1 MPIQF
6 RFHPEKAVEAAAIL
20 MKLHGKPMK
29 YLGLLKM
36 LYIADRIALERIE
49 QPITGDHY
57 VSMKYG
63 PVLSGVYDLIK
74 RKPVDDAL
82 PLWSEYISPGDKNFV
97 YLVKD
102 PGNDELC
109 EEEEDIL
116 QEVYQT
122 FGHLNPFHVAEW
134 THDLPEWK
142 GSHHY
147 SIPISVEE
155 ILRQVGKSEE
165 EIGKISQNL
174 QSAKGD
180 EENSQF
186 TFYENIHEFKQ
197 QFISRRDLMK
207 LPLEERRKVLAA
219 QSDLMLQHY
228 QQDQE
233 WKELQTGDFI
243 DY

>member
-74 RKPVDDAL
+74 GKPIDDAL
-82 PLWSEYISPGDKNFV
+82 PLWSEYISPSDKNFV

-109 EEEEDIL
+109 EEEEEIL

-122 FGHLNPFHVAEW
+122 FGHLDPFHV
-134 THDLPEWK
+134 
-142 GSHHY
+142 
-147 SIPISVEE
+147 
-155 ILRQVGKSEE
+155 
-165 EIGKISQNL
+165 
-174 QSAKGD
+174 
-180 EENSQF
+180 
-186 TFYENIHEFKQ
+186 
-197 QFISRRDLMK
+197 
-207 LPLEERRKVLAA
+207 
-219 QSDLMLQHY
+219 
-228 QQDQE
+228 
-233 WKELQTGDFI
+233 
-243 DY
+243 

>member
-74 RKPVDDAL
+74 GKPVDDAL
-82 PLWSEYISPGDKNFV
+82 PLWSEYISPGDKTFV

-109 EEEEDIL
+109 EEEEEIL
-116 QEVYQT
+116 QEVYQS
-122 FGHLNPFHVAEW
+122 FGHLDPFHVAEW

-142 GSHHY
+142 NPYGSA
-147 SIPISVEE
+147 IPILVEE
-155 ILRQVGKSEE
+155 ILKNVGKSQE
-165 EIGKISQNL
+165 EIEEIRQIAL
-174 QSAKGD
+174 REAYLD
-180 EENSQF
+180 E
-186 TFYENIHEFKQ
+186 
-197 QFISRRDLMK
+197 
-207 LPLEERRKVLAA
+207 VL
-219 QSDLMLQHY
+219 SV
-228 QQDQE
+228 
-233 WKELQTGDFI
+233 
-243 DY
+243 